1 MLCTG
6 SMSELL
12 LSRFARKIGRVQKT
26 ISPSERNDPCVI
38 PLLKTR
44 VYFLL
49 FSALGLQIG
58 MVAWK
63 MTLKT
68 PEYPEGRDI
77 IVIGND
83 ITYRIGSFG
92 PREDLLFLRAS
103 ELARAEGIPRIYV
116 AANSG
121 ARIGLAEEI
130 RHMFHVA
137 WEDPD
142 NPYKVRGHRKQQGNC
157 NTHRSLIL
165 TPPLLTEGRVS
176 ICQTVTSKVFL
187 GIGSGTLEVFKAKL
201 GGAWSSLVL
210 SKPNHSMIGFYDLPG
225 SRLASRS

>member
-1 MLCTG
+1 M
-6 SMSELL
+6 
-12 LSRFARKIGRVQKT
+12 
-26 ISPSERNDPCVI
+26 
-38 PLLKTR
+38 
-44 VYFLL
+44 
-49 FSALGLQIG
+49 QIG

-92 PREDLLFLRAS
+92 PQEDMLFLRAS
-103 ELARAEGIPRIYV
+103 ELARSHGIPRIYV

-142 NPYKVRGHRKQQGNC
+142 DPYKVRRNGNKRISPEH
-157 NTHRSLIL
+157 NLSYTQ
-165 TPPLLTEGRVS
+165 PL
-176 ICQTVTSKVFL
+176 
-187 GIGSGTLEVFKAKL
+187 
-201 GGAWSSLVL
+201 
-210 SKPNHSMIGFYDLPG
+210 
-225 SRLASRS
+225 

>member
-1 MLCTG
+1 
-6 SMSELL
+6 
-12 LSRFARKIGRVQKT
+12 
-26 ISPSERNDPCVI
+26 
-38 PLLKTR
+38 
-44 VYFLL
+44 
-49 FSALGLQIG
+49 

-83 ITYRIGSFG
+83 ITYKIGSFG
-92 PREDLLFLRAS
+92 PQEDVLFLRAS
-103 ELARAEGIPRIYV
+103 ELARAQGIPRIYV

-142 NPYKVRGHRKQQGNC
+142 NPYKVKGVQEPEGKTLQQP
-157 NTHRSLIL
+157 T
-165 TPPLLTEGRVS
+165 
-176 ICQTVTSKVFL
+176 
-187 GIGSGTLEVFKAKL
+187 
-201 GGAWSSLVL
+201 GGFFWHHL
-210 SKPNHSMIGFYDLPG
+210 F
-225 SRLASRS
+225 